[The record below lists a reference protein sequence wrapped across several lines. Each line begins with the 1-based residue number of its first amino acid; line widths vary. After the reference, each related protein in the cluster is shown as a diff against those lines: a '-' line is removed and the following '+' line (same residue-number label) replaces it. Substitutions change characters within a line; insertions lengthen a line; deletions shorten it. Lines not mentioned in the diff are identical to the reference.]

1 LAKAGLALALY
12 PAPKEEQTMD
22 ALELLKQDHAKV
34 KELLEKAESAEG
46 KERSA
51 IFEKIKT
58 ELETHARIEENIFY
72 PAVQKNEELKD
83 MVLESLEE
91 HKQVKTLLREM
102 DSLSK
107 ESEKFEP
114 KLKVLKENVEHH
126 AEEEEEGKMF
136 PKVRKLFSANE
147 LQELGAELEKA
158 KGKQERKAS

>member
-1 LAKAGLALALY
+1 
-12 PAPKEEQTMD
+12 MD

-34 KELLEKAESAEG
+34 KELLEQAESAEQS
-46 KERSA
+46 KERTA
-51 IFEKIKT
+51 IFDKIKD
-58 ELETHARIEENIFY
+58 ELETHARIEENVFY

-83 MVLESLEE
+83 MVLESIEE

-102 DSLSK
+102 DNLSN

-136 PKVRKLFSANE
+136 PKVRKLFSSIE
-147 LQELGAELEKA
+147 LQELGAELEAA
-158 KGKQERKAS
+158 KGSRERKAG

>member
-1 LAKAGLALALY
+1 
-12 PAPKEEQTMD
+12 MD

-34 KELLEKAESAEG
+34 KELLEKAESAEQG
-46 KERSA
+46 KERTA

-58 ELETHARIEENIFY
+58 ELETHARIEENVFY

-83 MVLESLEE
+83 MVLESIEE

-102 DSLSK
+102 DNLSK
-107 ESEKFEP
+107 DSEKFEP

-136 PKVRKLFSANE
+136 PKIRKLMNAE
-147 LQELGAELEKA
+147 ALDQLGRELEAA
-158 KGKQERKAS
+158 KNKEVRKAS